1 MEKYNKVLG
10 NCGEDAAV
18 KYLKKN
24 KYIVTERNF
33 NVRGGEIDI
42 IAKKGGYVIFVEVKT
57 RTSRQWGNPEDFIGK
72 TKIKRIVEAADLY
85 LQLNNIDKPARFDII
100 SAVWDGEV
108 FDIEH
113 IDDAFMS
120 PVF

>member
-57 RTSRQWGNPEDFIGK
+57 RTSDDYGGGVVVVTGK
-72 TKIKRIVEAADLY
+72 M
-85 LQLNNIDKPARFDII
+85 N
-100 SAVWDGEV
+100 GEK
-108 FDIEH
+108 FSLENIEH
-113 IDDAFMS
+113 IENAF
-120 PVF
+120 

>member
-10 NCGEDAAV
+10 NYGEDAAV

-42 IAKKGGYVIFVEVKT
+42 IAKKLTKNTSIF
-57 RTSRQWGNPEDFIGK
+57 
-72 TKIKRIVEAADLY
+72 
-85 LQLNNIDKPARFDII
+85 
-100 SAVWDGEV
+100 
-108 FDIEH
+108 
-113 IDDAFMS
+113 
-120 PVF
+120 